1 MTEHTVTLAEGE
13 ECPAK
18 AYLMRVCGV
27 SSGLWKRIKHSGT
40 FAVNG
45 TPAIAAH
52 TILHAGDTVSY
63 ELPIVSSVVPE
74 PLPLAI
80 VYEDADLL
88 IIDKP
93 AGQLVHPTTKEA
105 HGTVAN
111 AVLGLYAVRGVR
123 LDYHPCHRLDRNTTG
138 LLLIAKHPEV
148 QYQIARQNTL
158 TREYLALIDGVLTP
172 TESTI
177 DAPIARALPSIILRH
192 VAPDGKPA
200 RTHYRVEQTDGQHSL
215 LRLHLATG
223 RTHQIRVHLA
233 HLGHPLLGD
242 DLYGGSTAEITRHAL
257 HSARLTLTHPR
268 THEMLDLA
276 SPLPKDMAKI
286 VQDISMQ
293 NKGDALPL
301 KRG

>member
-1 MTEHTVTLAEGE
+1 MTKHIITLPEGA

-45 TPAIAAH
+45 IPAIAAH
-52 TILHAGDTVSY
+52 TMLRTSDIVSY
-63 ELPIVSSVVPE
+63 ELPIVSSVTPE
-74 PLPLAI
+74 RLPLAI
-80 VYEDADLL
+80 VYEDVDLL

-111 AVLGLYAVRGVR
+111 AILGLYEERGIR
-123 LDYHPCHRLDRNTTG
+123 LDFHPCHRLDRNTTG
-138 LLLIAKHPEV
+138 LLLIAKHPEI
-148 QYQIARQNTL
+148 QYQIGKQNAL
-158 TREYLALIDGVLTP
+158 TREYLALIEGVLTP
-172 TESTI
+172 TEATI
-177 DAPIARALPSIILRH
+177 DAPIARALPSIILRC

-200 RTHYRVEQTDGQHSL
+200 RTHYRTEWTNRRHSL
-215 LRLHLATG
+215 LHLRLETG

-242 DLYGGSTAEITRHAL
+242 DLYGGSTELIPRHAL
-257 HSARLTLTHPR
+257 HSAQLTLTHPHTGER
-268 THEMLDLA
+268 LSVT
-276 SPLPKDMAKI
+276 SPLPLSLI
-286 VQDISMQ
+286 HI
-293 NKGDALPL
+293 
-301 KRG
+301 

>member
-1 MTEHTVTLAEGE
+1 MTKHIITLPEGA

-45 TPAIAAH
+45 IPAIAAH
-52 TILHAGDTVSY
+52 TMLRTSDIVSY
-63 ELPIVSSVVPE
+63 ELPIVSSVTPE
-74 PLPLAI
+74 RLPLAI
-80 VYEDADLL
+80 VYEDVDLL

-111 AVLGLYAVRGVR
+111 AILGLYEERGIR
-123 LDYHPCHRLDRNTTG
+123 LDFHPCHRLDRNTTG

-148 QYQIARQNTL
+148 QYQIAKQSTL
-158 TREYLALIDGVLTP
+158 TREYLGLIDGMLTP
-172 TESTI
+172 TEGTI
-177 DAPIARALPSIILRH
+177 DAPIARALPSIILRC
-192 VAPDGKPA
+192 VSPNGKPA
-200 RTHYRVEQTDGQHSL
+200 RTHYQTEWTNRRHSL
-215 LRLHLATG
+215 LHLRLETG

-242 DLYGGSTAEITRHAL
+242 DLYGGSTDLIPRHTL
-257 HSARLTLTHPR
+257 HSAQLTLTHPHTGER
-268 THEMLDLA
+268 LSVT
-276 SPLPKDMAKI
+276 SPLPNDMARI
-286 VQDISMQ
+286 LS
-293 NKGDALPL
+293 L
-301 KRG
+301 

>member
-1 MTEHTVTLAEGE
+1 MTKHIITLPEGA

-45 TPAIAAH
+45 IPAIAAH
-52 TILHAGDTVSY
+52 TMLRTSDIVSY
-63 ELPIVSSVVPE
+63 ELPIVSSVTPE
-74 PLPLAI
+74 RLPLAI
-80 VYEDADLL
+80 VYEDVDLL

-111 AVLGLYAVRGVR
+111 AILGLYEERGIR
-123 LDYHPCHRLDRNTTG
+123 LDFHPCHRLDRNTTG

-148 QYQIARQNTL
+148 QYQIAKQSTL
-158 TREYLALIDGVLTP
+158 TREYLGLIDGMLTP
-172 TESTI
+172 TEGTI
-177 DAPIARALPSIILRH
+177 DAPIARALPSIILRC
-192 VAPDGKPA
+192 VSPNGKPA
-200 RTHYRVEQTDGQHSL
+200 RTHYQTEWTNRRHSL
-215 LRLHLATG
+215 LHLRLETG

-242 DLYGGSTAEITRHAL
+242 DLYGGSTELIPRHAL
-257 HSARLTLTHPR
+257 HSAQLTLTHPHTGER
-268 THEMLDLA
+268 LSVT
-276 SPLPKDMAKI
+276 SPLPNDMARI
-286 VQDISMQ
+286 LS
-293 NKGDALPL
+293 L
-301 KRG
+301 

>member
-1 MTEHTVTLAEGE
+1 MTKHIITLPEGA

-45 TPAIAAH
+45 IPAIAAH
-52 TILHAGDTVSY
+52 TMLRTSDIVSY
-63 ELPIVSSVVPE
+63 ELPIVSSVTPE
-74 PLPLAI
+74 RLPLAI
-80 VYEDADLL
+80 VYEDVDLL

-111 AVLGLYAVRGVR
+111 AILGLYEERGIR
-123 LDYHPCHRLDRNTTG
+123 LDFHPCHRLDRNTTG
-138 LLLIAKHPEV
+138 LLLIAKHPEI
-148 QYQIARQNTL
+148 QYQIARTHTL
-158 TREYLALIDGVLTP
+158 EREYLALIEGQITP
-172 TESTI
+172 PKGTI
-177 DAPIARALPSIILRH
+177 DAPIARALPSIILRC

-200 RTHYRVEQTDGQHSL
+200 RTHYRTEWTNRRHSL
-215 LRLHLATG
+215 LHLRLETG

-242 DLYGGSTAEITRHAL
+242 DLYGGSTELIPRHAL
-257 HSARLTLTHPR
+257 HSAQLTLTHPHTGER
-268 THEMLDLA
+268 LSVT
-276 SPLPKDMAKI
+276 SPLPNDMARI
-286 VQDISMQ
+286 LS
-293 NKGDALPL
+293 L
-301 KRG
+301 

>member
-1 MTEHTVTLAEGE
+1 MTEHIITLPEGE

-18 AYLMRVCGV
+18 AYLMRVCGI

-45 TPAIAAH
+45 IPAIAAH
-52 TILHAGDTVSY
+52 TMLRTGDMVSY
-63 ELPIVSSVVPE
+63 ELPIVSSVTPE
-74 PLPLAI
+74 RLPLAI
-80 VYEDADLL
+80 VYEDTDLL

-111 AVLGLYAVRGVR
+111 AVLGLYEERGTR
-123 LDYHPCHRLDRNTTG
+123 LDFHPCHRLDRNTTG

-148 QYQIARQNTL
+148 QYQMAKQGTL
-158 TREYLALIDGVLTP
+158 TREYLALIEGALTP
-172 TESTI
+172 PIGTI
-177 DAPIARALPSIILRH
+177 DAPIARALPSIILRR
-192 VAPDGKPA
+192 VSPDGKPA
-200 RTHYRVEQTDGQHSL
+200 RTHYKTEWTNGSHTL
-215 LRLHLATG
+215 LRLRLETG

-242 DLYGGSTAEITRHAL
+242 DLYGGSTERMTRHAL

-268 THEMLDLA
+268 TRENLTVT
-276 SPLPKDMAKI
+276 SSLPKDMACI
-286 VQDISMQ
+286 LR
-293 NKGDALPL
+293 NL
-301 KRG
+301 

>member
-1 MTEHTVTLAEGE
+1 MTKHIITLPEGA

-45 TPAIAAH
+45 IPAIAAH
-52 TILHAGDTVSY
+52 TMLRTSDIVSY
-63 ELPIVSSVVPE
+63 ELPIVSSVTPE
-74 PLPLAI
+74 RLPLAI
-80 VYEDADLL
+80 VYEDVDLL

-111 AVLGLYAVRGVR
+111 AILGLYEERGIR
-123 LDYHPCHRLDRNTTG
+123 LDFHPCHRLDRNTTG

-148 QYQIARQNTL
+148 QYQIAKQSTL
-158 TREYLALIDGVLTP
+158 TREYLGLIDGMLTP
-172 TESTI
+172 TEGTI
-177 DAPIARALPSIILRH
+177 DAPIARALPSIILRC
-192 VAPDGKPA
+192 VSPNGKPA
-200 RTHYRVEQTDGQHSL
+200 RTHYQTEWTNRRHSL
-215 LRLHLATG
+215 LHLRLETG

-242 DLYGGSTAEITRHAL
+242 DLYGGSTDLIPRHTL
-257 HSARLTLTHPR
+257 HSAQLTLTHPR
-268 THEMLDLA
+268 TGERLSVT
-276 SPLPKDMAKI
+276 SPLPNDMARI
-286 VQDISMQ
+286 LS
-293 NKGDALPL
+293 L
-301 KRG
+301 

>member
-1 MTEHTVTLAEGE
+1 MTKHIITLPEGA

-45 TPAIAAH
+45 IPAIAAH
-52 TILHAGDTVSY
+52 TMLRTSDIVSY
-63 ELPIVSSVVPE
+63 ELPIVSSVTPE
-74 PLPLAI
+74 RLPLAI
-80 VYEDADLL
+80 VYEDVDLL

-111 AVLGLYAVRGVR
+111 AILGLYEERGIR
-123 LDYHPCHRLDRNTTG
+123 LDFHPCHRLDRNTTG

-148 QYQIARQNTL
+148 QYQIAKQSTL
-158 TREYLALIDGVLTP
+158 TREYLGLIDGMLTP
-172 TESTI
+172 TEGTI
-177 DAPIARALPSIILRH
+177 DAPIARALPSIILRR
-192 VAPDGKPA
+192 VSPNGKPA
-200 RTHYRVEQTDGQHSL
+200 RTHYQTEWTNRRHSL
-215 LRLHLATG
+215 LHLRLETG

-242 DLYGGSTAEITRHAL
+242 DLYGGSTELIPRHAL
-257 HSARLTLTHPR
+257 HSAQLTLTHPHTGER
-268 THEMLDLA
+268 LSVT
-276 SPLPKDMAKI
+276 SPLPNDMARI
-286 VQDISMQ
+286 LS
-293 NKGDALPL
+293 L
-301 KRG
+301 

>member
-1 MTEHTVTLAEGE
+1 MTKHIITLPEGT

-45 TPAIAAH
+45 IPAIAAH
-52 TILHAGDTVSY
+52 TTLRTSDIVSY
-63 ELPIVSSVVPE
+63 ELPIVSSVTPE
-74 PLPLAI
+74 RLPIAI
-80 VYEDADLL
+80 VYEDVDLL

-111 AVLGLYAVRGVR
+111 AILGLYEERGIR
-123 LDYHPCHRLDRNTTG
+123 LDFHPCHRLDRTTTG

-148 QYQIARQNTL
+148 QYQIAKQSTL
-158 TREYLALIDGVLTP
+158 TREYLGLIDGMLTP
-172 TESTI
+172 TEGTI
-177 DAPIARALPSIILRH
+177 DAPIARALPSIILRCIS
-192 VAPDGKPA
+192 PNGKPA
-200 RTHYRVEQTDGQHSL
+200 RTHYQTEWTNRQHSL
-215 LRLHLATG
+215 LHLRLETG

-242 DLYGGSTAEITRHAL
+242 DLYGGSTELIPRHAL
-257 HSARLTLTHPR
+257 HSAQLTLTHPHTGER
-268 THEMLDLA
+268 LSVT
-276 SPLPKDMAKI
+276 SPLPNDMARI
-286 VQDISMQ
+286 LS
-293 NKGDALPL
+293 L
-301 KRG
+301 

>member
-1 MTEHTVTLAEGE
+1 MTEILVTLPEGT
-13 ECPAK
+13 ECPAR
-18 AYLMRVCGV
+18 AYLMRECGI

-45 TPAIAAH
+45 MPVIAAR
-52 TILHAGDTVSY
+52 TVLRAGDMVSY
-63 ELPIVSSVVPE
+63 ELPVIASVIPE
-74 PLPLAI
+74 QLPLTV

-88 IIDKP
+88 VIDKS

-111 AVLGLYAVRGVR
+111 AVLGLYAARRVPLGF
-123 LDYHPCHRLDRNTTG
+123 HPCHRLDRNTTG

-200 RTHYRVEQTDGQHSL
+200 RTHYETMWTNGEHTL
-215 LRLHLATG
+215 LRLRLETG

-233 HLGHPLLGD
+233 HLGYPLLGD
-242 DLYGGSTAEITRHAL
+242 DLYGGNTERIPRHAL
-257 HSARLTLTHPR
+257 HSTRLSLRLPRTGEPMTLEAPLPEDMKRLT
-268 THEMLDLA
+268 DF
-276 SPLPKDMAKI
+276 
-286 VQDISMQ
+286 
-293 NKGDALPL
+293 
-301 KRG
+301 

>member
-1 MTEHTVTLAEGE
+1 MTKHIITLPEGA

-45 TPAIAAH
+45 IPAIAAH
-52 TILHAGDTVSY
+52 TMLRTSDIVSY
-63 ELPIVSSVVPE
+63 ELPIVSSVTPE
-74 PLPLAI
+74 RLPLAI
-80 VYEDADLL
+80 VYEDVDLL

-111 AVLGLYAVRGVR
+111 AILGLYEERGIR
-123 LDYHPCHRLDRNTTG
+123 LDFHPCHRLDRNTTG

-148 QYQIARQNTL
+148 QYQIAKQSTL
-158 TREYLALIDGVLTP
+158 TREYLGLIDGMLTP
-172 TESTI
+172 TEGTV
-177 DAPIARALPSIILRH
+177 DAPIARALPSIILRC
-192 VAPDGKPA
+192 VSPNGKPA
-200 RTHYRVEQTDGQHSL
+200 RTHYQTEWTNRRHSL
-215 LRLHLATG
+215 LHLRLETG

-242 DLYGGSTAEITRHAL
+242 DLYGGSTDLIPRHTL
-257 HSARLTLTHPR
+257 HSAQLTLTHPR
-268 THEMLDLA
+268 TGERLSVT
-276 SPLPKDMAKI
+276 SPLPNDMARI
-286 VQDISMQ
+286 LS
-293 NKGDALPL
+293 L
-301 KRG
+301 

>member
-1 MTEHTVTLAEGE
+1 MTEHIVTLPTEE

-18 AYLMRVCGV
+18 SYLMRVCGI

-45 TPAIAAH
+45 IPVIAARTMLH
-52 TILHAGDTVSY
+52 TGDIVSY
-63 ELPIVSSVVPE
+63 ELPIVSSVTPE
-74 PLPLAI
+74 QLPLVI

-93 AGQLVHPTTKEA
+93 AGQLVHPTTREA

-111 AVLGLYAVRGVR
+111 AVRGLYEARGMT
-123 LDYHPCHRLDRNTTG
+123 LDFHPCHRLDRNTTG

-148 QYQIARQNTL
+148 QYQMAKQDTL
-158 TREYLALIDGVLTP
+158 TREYLALIDGALTP
-172 TESTI
+172 PIGTI
-177 DAPIARALPSIILRH
+177 DAPIARALPSIILRR

-200 RTHYRVEQTDGQHSL
+200 RTHYRTEWTNVHHSL
-215 LRLHLATG
+215 LRLWLETG

-242 DLYGGSTAEITRHAL
+242 DLYGGSKDLIPRHAL
-257 HSARLTLTHPR
+257 HSTQLTLTHPR
-268 THEMLDLA
+268 TGERLSIA
-276 SPLPKDMAKI
+276 SPLPNDMARI
-286 VQDISMQ
+286 LS
-293 NKGDALPL
+293 L
-301 KRG
+301 